1 MAVKKSFIVQGH
13 GVRGSGWKRTQDLEM
28 TKEPNPKVEKLGTK
42 QLFGPVFF
50 GGPGYNKRQLKF
62 FFFSERQKGKLAL

>member
-1 MAVKKSFIVQGH
+1 
-13 GVRGSGWKRTQDLEM
+13 M

-50 GGPGYNKRQLKF
+50 GGPGYNKRQLKL
-62 FFFSERQKGKLAL
+62 FFSERQKGKLTL